1 MQSIMQ
7 SIRQFRRFVVSG
19 LALAL
24 VFTAGV
30 VTGAQP
36 HMVNA
41 LGALQTAKSELQ
53 AAQANKGGHRLK
65 AIDLVNQAI
74 SEVQAGM
81 EAAGG

>member
-1 MQSIMQ
+1 MQ

-53 AAQANKGGHRLK
+53 AAQANKGGHLLK

>member
-1 MQSIMQ
+1 MQ

-19 LALAL
+19 LALALAL

-41 LGALQTAKSELQ
+41 LSALQTAKSELQ

-74 SEVQAGM
+74 GEVQAGM
-81 EAAGG
+81 AAAGG

>member
-1 MQSIMQ
+1 MQ

-53 AAQANKGGHRLK
+53 AAKANKGGHRLK

>member
-1 MQSIMQ
+1 MQ